1 MKPPRHTSTAAP
13 LALAYALLIAYASLY
28 PFSGW
33 RVTAD
38 PWYLFLTQ
46 WPRYWLRFD
55 VISNWLGYIP
65 LGFLCA
71 AAVLS
76 HRRTQ
81 HRSLGWLLVVLL
93 ICATLSWGI
102 EISQNYL
109 PWRVPSLADW
119 LLNSAGAATGILGAS
134 LAQKWGWLHIW
145 RTWRERSMEPHT
157 RAIFVHLFLWPF
169 ALLFPTSQ
177 PFALG
182 QFYERLEAA
191 LASWLQGT
199 PFLRFIPFR
208 AFEFEPMLPV
218 MQSTS
223 VALGLLIPLWSL
235 DLLLRG
241 AWTRLGAHVLML
253 ACGVLVLGLSYALS
267 YDPWNAWIWLDQP
280 VLLGIAA
287 GAIISSMTLAAPRVW
302 LALGILL
309 AVALQTL
316 LLNQA
321 GSSSYADIDM
331 QYWEQGSFVRFY
343 GLGQW
348 LGWVWP
354 YGLAVFVLMFLW
366 TVGAQKWQ
374 QWQAWRR
381 LYQQQA
387 TLPTQPPSE

>member
-1 MKPPRHTSTAAP
+1 
-13 LALAYALLIAYASLY
+13 
-28 PFSGW
+28 
-33 RVTAD
+33 
-38 PWYLFLTQ
+38 
-46 WPRYWLRFD
+46 
-55 VISNWLGYIP
+55 
-65 LGFLCA
+65 
-71 AAVLS
+71 
-76 HRRTQ
+76 
-81 HRSLGWLLVVLL
+81 
-93 ICATLSWGI
+93 
-102 EISQNYL
+102 
-109 PWRVPSLADW
+109 
-119 LLNSAGAATGILGAS
+119 
-134 LAQKWGWLHIW
+134 
-145 RTWRERSMEPHT
+145 MEPHT

-169 ALLFPTSQ
+169 ALLFPTNL

-182 QFYERLEAA
+182 QFYERLEAT
-191 LASWLQGT
+191 LVGWLQGT
-199 PFLRFIPFR
+199 PFLAWIPFR
-208 AFEFEPMLPV
+208 ALEFEPMLPV

-223 VALGLLIPLWSL
+223 VALGLLMPLWSL

-241 AWTRLGAHVLML
+241 RWARLGGHVLL
-253 ACGVLVLGLSYALS
+253 LVSGVLGLGLSYALS

-287 GAIISSMTLAAPRVW
+287 AAIISSMTLAAPRVW

-348 LGWVWP
+348 LGWLWP
-354 YGLAVFVLMFLW
+354 YGLAVFVWMFLW

-381 LYQQQA
+381 LHQQQA
-387 TLPTQPPSE
+387 MVPTQPPGE

>member
-1 MKPPRHTSTAAP
+1 MQTPAHRSTAAP
-13 LALAYALLIAYASLY
+13 LALGYALLICYASLY

-38 PWYLFLTQ
+38 PWWLFLTQ

-76 HRRTQ
+76 HRRSQ
-81 HRSLGWLLVVLL
+81 PHHGWWLFAVVW
-93 ICATLSWGI
+93 ICAGLSLCI
-102 EISQNYL
+102 EVAQNYL
-109 PWRVPSLADW
+109 PWRVPSLADL
-119 LLNSAGAATGILGAS
+119 LLNSSGAASGVGAAV
-134 LAQKWGWLHIW
+134 LAQRWGLLKLW

-169 ALLFPTSQ
+169 ALLFPTSL
-177 PFALG
+177 PFGLG

-191 LASWLQGT
+191 LVQWLQGT

-218 MQSTS
+218 MQSAS

-241 AWTRLGAHVLML
+241 VWARLVGHVLL
-253 ACGVLVLGLSYALS
+253 VGCGILVLGLSYALS
-267 YDPWNAWIWLDQP
+267 YDPWNAWIWLVPAVWQ
-280 VLLGIAA
+280 GIAA
-287 GAIISSMTLAAPRVW
+287 AALISAVTLAAPRGL
-302 LALGILL
+302 LAIGIVLAVGLQAILL
-309 AVALQTL
+309 NHAST
-316 LLNQA
+316 
-321 GSSSYADIDM
+321 SSYANIDM

-348 LGWVWP
+348 LGWLWP
-354 YGLAVFVLMFLW
+354 YLLAVFVLLFLW
-366 TVGAQKWQ
+366 ALLQQ
-374 QWQAWRR
+374 QWQRWR
-381 LYQQQA
+381 QH
-387 TLPTQPPSE
+387 

>member
-1 MKPPRHTSTAAP
+1 MEQTRHSSTAAP
-13 LALAYALLIAYASLY
+13 LALGAALLIVYASLY

-38 PWYLFLTQ
+38 PWWLFLTQ

-65 LGFLCA
+65 LGFLGA
-71 AAVLS
+71 AALLS
-76 HRRTQ
+76 QRPPHSPRPWGA
-81 HRSLGWLLVVLL
+81 LLLVAVA
-93 ICATLSWGI
+93 CSALSLTM
-102 EISQNYL
+102 EITQNYL

-119 LLNSAGAATGILGAS
+119 LLNSAGGMTGILCAN
-134 LAQKWGWLHIW
+134 LAQKWGWFRLW
-145 RTWRERSMEPHT
+145 QAWRERSMEPHT

-169 ALLFPTSQ
+169 ALLFPTSL
-177 PFALG
+177 PFGLG

-191 LASWLQGT
+191 LVQWLQGT

-223 VALGLLIPLWSL
+223 VALGLLMPLWSL
-235 DLLLRG
+235 DLLLRSKW
-241 AWTRLGAHVLML
+241 ARLGGHVLVL
-253 ACGVLVLGLSYALS
+253 VCGILVLGLSYALS
-267 YDPWNAWIWLDQP
+267 YDPWNAWIWLAPP

-287 GAIISSMTLAAPRVW
+287 AAIISSMTLAAPRVL
-302 LALGILL
+302 LAVGILL
-309 AVALQTL
+309 AVGLQTI

-321 GSSSYADIDM
+321 STSSYANIDM

-348 LGWVWP
+348 LGWLWP
-354 YGLAVFVLMFLW
+354 YLMAIFVLVFLW
-366 TVGAQKWQ
+366 ALAAK
-374 QWQAWRR
+374 QWQRLRR
-381 LYQQQA
+381 QNLQPEPAA
-387 TLPTQPPSE
+387 TDLA